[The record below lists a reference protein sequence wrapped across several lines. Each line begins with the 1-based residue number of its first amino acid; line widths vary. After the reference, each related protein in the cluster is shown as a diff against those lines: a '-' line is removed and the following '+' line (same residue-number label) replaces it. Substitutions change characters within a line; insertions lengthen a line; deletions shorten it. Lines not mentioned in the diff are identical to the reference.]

1 MLVKNGLV
9 SKTDASY
16 AAMNENVCGVNP
28 IIWNWNNEA
37 VACDF
42 KGNGLTNAKT
52 AKCDCAAKCKAT
64 FDCTHYVW

>member
-16 AAMNENVCGVNP
+16 AAMSENVCGVNP

-37 VACDF
+37 VAGGIKF
-42 KGNGLTNAKT
+42 QK
-52 AKCDCAAKCKAT
+52 
-64 FDCTHYVW
+64 